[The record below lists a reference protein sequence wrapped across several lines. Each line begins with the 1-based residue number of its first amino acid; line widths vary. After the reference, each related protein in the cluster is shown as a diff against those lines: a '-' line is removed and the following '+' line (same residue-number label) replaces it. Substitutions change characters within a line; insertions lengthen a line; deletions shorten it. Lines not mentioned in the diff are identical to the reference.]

1 MIIFISILQL
11 HDNLYSQLPCHHVQV
26 HQVPQ
31 LHMFSSVPVLAPTSP
46 PSLAPACTPGTTV
59 LPGTL
64 TAYWGPGSPS
74 LDLLTH
80 PGYTVLTPLVF
91 TVPGSCRCRQFYR
104 QCLWQVV
111 TLSGCRS
118 HRLYQR
124 CLESPGP
131 GRGCVR
137 RGAGRSGATPA
148 STDIIKVKHSDP
160 LTFLRS
166 SQCPGKYW

>member
-26 HQVPQ
+26 PQVPP

-46 PSLAPACTPGTTV
+46 PSLAPACTPGTHSTPWHPYCI
-59 LPGTL
+59 L
-64 TAYWGPGSPS
+64 GPRLSFSWPA
-74 LDLLTH
+74 D
-80 PGYTVLTPLVF
+80 TPWLYCPHTSGVHCSCQLSC
-91 TVPGSCRCRQFYR
+91 PGSC
-104 QCLWQVV
+104 
-111 TLSGCRS
+111 
-118 HRLYQR
+118 RLYQR

-160 LTFLRS
+160 LTFLRL